1 MKFLKY
7 LIIIFISLT
16 TSIKADSNKNLIKQ
30 LEDGGK
36 LIFIRH
42 AYAPGNGDPNNFNLN
57 DCSTQRNLS
66 KEGRKQ
72 AQLLGVFFKEN
83 KIQIDKVLSSE
94 WCRCKETAEIAFED
108 FSTISFLNSFYSS
121 KFAKNKT
128 RQVEQFNKYIK
139 KFKSYS
145 FLERGS
151 DERQFSS
158 PGVDLPICSIMRS
171 KYGTYP
177 QYHTSLDNLN
187 FISGKGLHGSFKILK
202 KTLEIIE
209 INFTYKNTYK
219 YPCEPKL
226 SNFNLR
232 PPISFKKS
240 YDYDKNLLNILLYA
254 DGKKDLIEISN
265 KIKLDIFQVNEIVQR
280 LLKAKLLKKI

>member
-42 AYAPGNGDPNNFNLN
+42 AYAPGNGDPNNFNLD

-72 AQLLGVFFKEN
+72 AQLIGVFFKEN

-94 WCRCKETAEIAFED
+94 WCRCKETAEIAFKD

-128 RQVEQFNKYIK
+128 RQVEEFNKYIK
-139 KFKSYS
+139 KFKS
-145 FLERGS
+145 
-151 DERQFSS
+151 
-158 PGVDLPICSIMRS
+158 
-171 KYGTYP
+171 KN
-177 QYHTSLDNLN
+177 NLILVTHYV
-187 FISGKGLHGSFKILK
+187 FISEILNYGPSSGEIVVSDKNFNIIGS
-202 KTLEIIE
+202 IE
-209 INFTYKNTYK
+209 INY
-219 YPCEPKL
+219 
-226 SNFNLR
+226 
-232 PPISFKKS
+232 
-240 YDYDKNLLNILLYA
+240 
-254 DGKKDLIEISN
+254 
-265 KIKLDIFQVNEIVQR
+265 
-280 LLKAKLLKKI
+280 